1 MEEKKF
7 EWLTEEICKEYI
19 KRAQELPTNNG
30 LDIGQWRDLRIELQQ
45 RCNLPEIQAYNIIH
59 GFHVR
64 EYVHMYDILSG
75 KIPMPE
81 AMKKKLEKDEK
92 KRSVEDIIRGYE
104 ERIADLES
112 FQNYAFGSD
121 FGIEEDDD

>member
-1 MEEKKF
+1 MEEKKC
-7 EWLTEEICKEYI
+7 EWLTEEICREYI
-19 KRAQELPTNNG
+19 KRAKELSPNNG

-81 AMKKKLEKDEK
+81 VMKKKLEMFSSILEK
-92 KRSVEDIIRGYE
+92 PSILRFIRLKT
-104 ERIADLES
+104 ERL
-112 FQNYAFGSD
+112 FLRR
-121 FGIEEDDD
+121 

>member
-7 EWLTEEICKEYI
+7 EWLTEEICREYI
-19 KRAQELPTNNG
+19 KRAKELPPNNG

-59 GFHVR
+59 GYHVR

-92 KRSVEDIIRGYE
+92 KRSVEEIIRGYE